1 MDLQAISLVRS
12 SFKAI
17 AAVPDGPQTL
27 SRSFYALL
35 FARYPDARDF
45 FPAAMDE
52 QRDRLISAVQYV
64 IERLEEESGQI
75 LAYLAQLGRDHR
87 KYGIEDA
94 HYVAVGN
101 SLIAAVEQFPSTE
114 PWTDEL
120 EQAWR
125 DVLSVVA
132 ATMMDAANAA
142 SGPPA
147 WGATVIEHLQ
157 VRKDVSIVRLQL
169 DEPMTYTAGQ
179 YVSVQVP
186 SRPRMWRYL
195 SPANPANDQGII
207 EFHVRRVSGG
217 WVSPA
222 IVSQTLVGERWVI
235 GSPLGDLGVRY
246 DNGRDILMIGSGTGI
261 APLRAQILQMSQR
274 GQDRRVHVFFAGRYP
289 CDLYD
294 LGTLWALAEQN
305 PWLTV
310 VPVTEED
317 EDPWWYTGPSSAA
330 LPGMHRRLTGKVGQ
344 VVADFGTWAER
355 DIQLV
360 GSEAMINTTK
370 FRLHAAGTPPENIRH
385 DPSY

>member
-1 MDLQAISLVRS
+1 VDSQAISLVRS

-27 SRSFYALL
+27 SGSFYALL
-35 FARYPDARDF
+35 FARYPETRDF
-45 FPAAMDE
+45 FPAAMDV

-64 IERLEEESGQI
+64 IDRLEQSGQI
-75 LAYLAQLGRDHR
+75 LTYLAQLGRDHR
-87 KYGIEDA
+87 
-94 HYVAVGN
+94 N

-125 DVLSVVA
+125 DVLSVIA
-132 ATMMDAANAA
+132 ATMMDAANAE

-147 WGATVIEHLQ
+147 WGATVIEHLP
-157 VRKDVSIVRLQL
+157 VRKDISVVRLRL
-169 DEPMTYTAGQ
+169 DEPMSYNPGQ

-195 SPANPANDQGII
+195 SPANPPNDEGII
-207 EFHVRRVSGG
+207 EFHIRRVSGG

-222 IVSQTLVGERWVI
+222 IVTQTQVGERWVV
-235 GSPLGDLGVRY
+235 GSPLGDLGVRFE
-246 DNGRDILMIGSGTGI
+246 NGRDVLMIGSGTGI
-261 APLRAQILQMSQR
+261 APLRAQILDMARRPQNL
-274 GQDRRVHVFFAGRYP
+274 RVHLFFAGRYP

-317 EDPWWYTGPSSAA
+317 EDPWWYTGPSSAT

-344 VVADFGTWAER
+344 VVADFGTWSER

-360 GSEAMINTTK
+360 GSEAMINTTR
-370 FRLHAAGTPPENIRH
+370 FRLQAAGTPPENIRH

>member
-1 MDLQAISLVRS
+1 MDSQAISLVRS
-12 SFKAI
+12 NFKAI
-17 AAVPDGPQTL
+17 AAVQGGPQTL
-27 SRSFYALL
+27 ARNFYALL
-35 FARYPDARDF
+35 FAWHPEVREF
-45 FPAAMDE
+45 FPAAMDV
-52 QRDRLISAVQYV
+52 QRDRLISAIQYA
-64 IERLEEESGQI
+64 IERLEDSGQI
-75 LAYLAQLGRDHR
+75 LLYLEQLGRDHR
-87 KYGIEDA
+87 KYGVKDA
-94 HYVAVGN
+94 HYVGVSQA
-101 SLIAAVEQFPSTE
+101 LISAVEQFPSAE

-125 DVLSVVA
+125 DVLALLS
-132 ATMMDAANAA
+132 ATMMDAANAE

-157 VRKDVSIVRLQL
+157 VREDVSVTRLQL
-169 DEPMTYTAGQ
+169 DEPMSYAAGQ

-222 IVSQTLVGERWVI
+222 VVNQTLVDERWLI
-235 GSPLGDLGVRY
+235 GSPLGDLGVRN
-246 DNGRDILMIGSGTGI
+246 DNSRDILMIGSGTGI

-274 GQDRRVHVFFAGRYP
+274 SQSRRVHVFFAGRYP

-310 VPVTEED
+310 VPVTEQD
-317 EDPWWYTGPSSAA
+317 EDPWWYRGPNSAS
-330 LPGMHRRLTGKVGQ
+330 LPGMHRRLTGKVGE

-355 DIQLV
+355 DIQLI
-360 GSEAMINTTK
+360 GSESMMKTTK

>member
-1 MDLQAISLVRS
+1 MVKS

-17 AAVPDGPQTL
+17 AAVQDGPQTL
-27 SRSFYALL
+27 SRNFYALL
-35 FARYPDARDF
+35 FARHPEVRDF
-45 FPAAMDE
+45 FPASMDV
-52 QRDRLISAVQYV
+52 QRDRLISAIQYA
-64 IERLEEESGQI
+64 IDRLEDSGQI
-75 LAYLAQLGRDHR
+75 ILFLQQLGRDHR
-87 KYGIEDA
+87 KYGVTDA
-94 HYVAVGN
+94 HYLGVSEA
-101 SLIAAVEQFPSTE
+101 LITAVEKFPSSE

-125 DVLSVVA
+125 DVLALLS
-132 ATMMDAANAA
+132 ATMMDAANAE

-157 VRKDVSIVRLQL
+157 VREDVSVTRLQL
-169 DEPMTYTAGQ
+169 DEPMNYTAGQ

-207 EFHVRRVSGG
+207 EFHVRKVSGG

-222 IVSQTLVGERWVI
+222 IVTQTLVGERWSI
-235 GSPLGDLGVRY
+235 GSPLGDLGSRN
-246 DNGRDILMIGSGTGI
+246 DSNRDILMIGSGTGI

-274 GQDRRVHVFFAGRYP
+274 GQSRRVHVFFAGRYP

-310 VPVTEED
+310 VPVTEQD
-317 EDPWWYTGPSSAA
+317 EDPWWYRGPSSSSV
-330 LPGMHRRLTGKVGQ
+330 PGMHRRLTGRVGE

-355 DIQLV
+355 DIQLI
-360 GSEAMINTTK
+360 GSESMVKTTK
-370 FRLHAAGTPPENIRH
+370 FRLHAAGTPPENIKH